1 MQELLTNSTG
11 TLASEMN
18 FNIPYITTVSY
29 VLTPTIR
36 GNTH

>member
-1 MQELLTNSTG
+1 MQEFLTNLTG
-11 TLASEMN
+11 TLASKMN
-18 FNIPYITTVSY
+18 FNIPYITIVSY

>member
-1 MQELLTNSTG
+1 MQEFLTNLTG
-11 TLASEMN
+11 TLASEMH
-18 FNIPYITTVSY
+18 FNLLYITIVVY